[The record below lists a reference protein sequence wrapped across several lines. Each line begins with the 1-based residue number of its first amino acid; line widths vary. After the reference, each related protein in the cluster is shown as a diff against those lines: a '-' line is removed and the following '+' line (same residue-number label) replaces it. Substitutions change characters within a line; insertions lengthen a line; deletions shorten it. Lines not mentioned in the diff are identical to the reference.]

1 MLSEADAAKRR
12 GLLIRSDSLFTD
24 AIEGLLT
31 GFAELDI
38 TILDYQ
44 LGCEVIPELQ
54 PEVIIVDECL
64 PPEDLDQ
71 VLALA
76 RSLRECRVI
85 MLDPARNDF
94 VLVQSHRATIREVED
109 LMNAI
114 RGEINGMSPELASVD
129 HQRYADE
136 ARLRAEM
143 YRFLTQMFN
152 QRPDSEFVRRLRVL
166 GVNSFSLSTEDELN
180 PEVSRGLQ
188 EMGSFIEATSAAPE
202 EQVKEELAVD
212 WTRLFRGVSPSYG
225 PPPPYEGV
233 YIEGADSPSEIL
245 QTVVQTYHEYSV
257 DVNKEAANRPD
268 YIGIELDFLR
278 HLNACE
284 SKAWEKGQDKTALGY
299 QEAGR
304 NFLLNHL
311 GRWACKFCDLAIEDA
326 KTDFYRGFLRLT
338 KGVLN
343 EEIEPFV

>member
-1 MLSEADAAKRR
+1 LLSEGGAAKRR

-31 GFAELDI
+31 GFSELDI

-44 LGCEVIPELQ
+44 PGCEVIPELQ
-54 PEVIIVDECL
+54 PEVIVVDECL

-71 VLALA
+71 VLGLA

-85 MLDPARNDF
+85 MLNPARNDF

-114 RGEINGMSPELASVD
+114 SGEINGMGPEVVSVD

-143 YRFLTQMFN
+143 YRFLAHMFN
-152 QRPDSEFVRRLRVL
+152 QSPDSEFVRRLRVL
-166 GVNSFSLSTEDELN
+166 GVSSFSLLTEDGLS

-188 EMGSFIEATSAAPE
+188 EMGSFIEATSGAPE

-212 WTRLFRGVSPSYG
+212 WTRLFRGVSPTYG

-233 YIEGADSPSEIL
+233 YEEGDQHQTEIL
-245 QTVVQTYHEYSV
+245 QSV
-257 DVNKEAANRPD
+257 TESYLEHSVKVNENAANRPD
-268 YIGIELDFLR
+268 YIGVELDFLR
-278 HLNACE
+278 HLSECE
-284 SKAWEKGQDKTALGY
+284 AEVWEQKENQTALNY

-304 NFLLNHL
+304 RFLINHL
-311 GRWACKFCDLAIEDA
+311 GRWACKFCDLAIEEA